1 MSALGQKQT
10 FSNVPDMSAL
20 PPKAD
25 IVQHDGNVR
34 FVPNADIALTSGGN
48 PPGWNEAS
56 ACGAWGGTRRGA
68 ARIGRRR
75 FDLDSG
81 LPLVCLYRD
90 NRWHQL
96 VPWIPYRPQENPLEV
111 GRCNRLFL

>member
-1 MSALGQKQT
+1 MSALGQKRT
-10 FSNVPDMSAL
+10 FSNVLSAL

-34 FVPNADIALTSGGN
+34 FVPNADIALH
-48 PPGWNEAS
+48 PGETRR
-56 ACGAWGGTRRGA
+56 GGTRLRHAALGAGRGA

-81 LPLVCLYRD
+81 LPLACLYRD

-111 GRCNRLFL
+111 GRCNRLLL